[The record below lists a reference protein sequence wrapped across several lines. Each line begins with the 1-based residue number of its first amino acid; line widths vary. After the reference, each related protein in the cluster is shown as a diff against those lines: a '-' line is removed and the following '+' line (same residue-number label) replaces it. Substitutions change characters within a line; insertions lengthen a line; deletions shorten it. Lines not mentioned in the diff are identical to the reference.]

1 MSRSSGFE
9 DAPVHWASAPQ
20 TAIVNADDPAMPSRY
35 AFLVDTYA
43 TEIEKV
49 LSVWSMADDA
59 DLGVR
64 LVAGDRR
71 ARTLLEHMV
80 HQCMSEDGW
89 FGSMFAIRVTD
100 QPLPAR
106 ETRIDFVRHYA
117 DCAARR
123 LAALRAADDAWWET
137 VVPFFA
143 TPRPRTW
150 IMVRRIAHT
159 AHHRGQQTMLL
170 RSRGHAL
177 HSTYGPTADTG
188 GLAKDQPPVV
198 YPYADLPTLLREEP
212 GARRKQVLPPP
223 VARAVTERPDPQR

>member
-1 MSRSSGFE
+1 MSC
-9 DAPVHWASAPQ
+9 
-20 TAIVNADDPAMPSRY
+20 RY

-59 DLGVR
+59 DLDVR

-71 ARTLLEHMV
+71 ARTLREQMV
-80 HQCMSEDGW
+80 HQCVSEDGW
-89 FGSMFAIRVTD
+89 FVKMLGIAVTD
-100 QPLPAR
+100 APVPAD
-106 ETRIDFVRHYA
+106 ETRLGFLRHYA

-123 LAALRAADDAWWET
+123 LAALRTRDEAWWET

-143 TPRPRTW
+143 VPRPRTW
-150 IMVRRIAHT
+150 ILLRRIAHT

-170 RSRGHAL
+170 RRCGHAL

-188 GLAKDQPPVV
+188 GLPKDQPAIV
-198 YPYADLPTLLREEP
+198 YPYADVPTLLAEEA
-212 GARRKQVLPPP
+212 GARRKQPLPPP
-223 VARAVTERPDPQR
+223 VARAVTERPAGP